1 MSPQNEYVFFCVYT
15 LDIFFDTNTL
25 GFFKKKEY
33 LPPWK
38 SRKNQDVMDMM
49 LSDQVTTIARE
60 NMGVV
65 TDEGKLYILFVCLFV
80 LTQEK
85 TGNSIIE
92 KQYLDRWFEGMDRF
106 VPRENQKADTVVIA
120 IDPNGSAAKNASE
133 MAIMSIAMRWDLNV
147 VSLQPNRVPY
157 KRTRSAP
164 CAQTRRWWHGRLS

>member
-1 MSPQNEYVFFCVYT
+1 MNVYT
-15 LDIFFDTNTL
+15 LDIFFLLTL
-25 GFFKKKEY
+25 SDSKKKEY

-65 TDEGKLYILFVCLFV
+65 TDEGKVYIFCLFVCIHS
-80 LTQEK
+80 TNTGK

-157 KRTRSAP
+157 RRTRSAP